1 MKQIESI
8 LKQFSDIVTTPLPF
22 ILIGGG
28 FLLLLYSRFMP
39 FRYFRHAYNILRGKY
54 DDPNDPG
61 DINHYEALASAL
73 AATVG
78 VGNIGGVAVAIVTGG
93 PGAVFWMW
101 LSAFVGI
108 ATKFFTC
115 TLAIMYR
122 GKDSI
127 GHVQGGPMYAITEGM
142 GKQWKPLATFFCI
155 TGIFGA
161 MPLFQANQLTE
172 VIRNVVLAPNGLV
185 GKDPTMANVLT
196 GIVIVLL
203 VSTVIFG
210 GIQRIG
216 KVASK
221 MVPLM
226 VALYIVSVL
235 FILVTHIT
243 QVVPSLVL
251 IVSDAFSG
259 QAMLGGA
266 LGALIVTGVRRATFS
281 NEAGIGTA
289 PMMHGAAKTKEPV
302 REGLVAM
309 LGPVIDTLVVCTMT
323 ALAIIVTGVWEPQI
337 DKTKK
342 VVVTVNAKKILLND
356 QKKAIQIEVMARAN
370 RSKDAADITISNNSE
385 GLPVQ
390 VSAIRKLHNNKTENH
405 IDLSAQLLNNP
416 EKWPIQM
423 VTYNKPGF
431 IPLVI
436 EQKKN
441 ALGEKIPNQYI
452 VKENHDLGVTITT
465 RAFST
470 AMPGFGAGLLL
481 VCILV
486 FALSTL
492 FSYSY
497 YGVKCTSFL
506 LGAQRQNWY
515 NYLYIASIMYGAV
528 ASADAAVNLIDAMYA
543 LMAIPTMCST
553 IWLAPRVRAAY
564 KDYFRRLR
572 AGEK

>member
-1 MKQIESI
+1 MKQIEAL
-8 LKQFSDIVTTPLPF
+8 LKQFSDVVTTPLPF

-28 FLLLLYSRFMP
+28 LLLLLYSRFMP
-39 FRYFRHAYNILRGKY
+39 FQYFRHAYNVLRGKY

-61 DINHYEALASAL
+61 DINHYQALASAL

-122 GKDSI
+122 GKDSL
-127 GHVQGGPMYAITEGM
+127 GHVQGGPMYSITEGM
-142 GKQWKPLATFFCI
+142 GKSWKPLATFFCI
-155 TGIFGA
+155 AGIFGA

-172 VIRNVVLAPNGLV
+172 VVRNVILAPNNLV
-185 GKDPTMANVLT
+185 GKDPTLANALT
-196 GIVIVLL
+196 GLVIVVI

-216 KVASK
+216 KVASR
-221 MVPLM
+221 MVPFM
-226 VALYIVSVL
+226 VALYIASVL
-235 FILVTHIT
+235 FILITHAGS
-243 QVVPSLVL
+243 VVSSLVL
-251 IVSDAFSG
+251 IVQDAFSG

-266 LGALIVTGVRRATFS
+266 LGALIIIGVRRAAFS

-309 LGPVIDTLVVCTMT
+309 LGPVIDTLIVCTMT

-337 DKTKK
+337 DKGKN
-342 VVVTVNAKKILLND
+342 VIVTVSAKEALNKD
-356 QKKAIQIEVMARAN
+356 KQKVIQIEVMAKPN
-370 RSKDAADITISNNSE
+370 PLQDAAEVTVSTSSK

-390 VSAIRKLHNNKTENH
+390 VTAIRKLNDKKTDNH

-416 EKWPIQM
+416 QNLPIQM
-423 VTYNKPGF
+423 VTSNRSDF

-436 EQKKN
+436 EQKTD
-441 ALGEKIPNQYI
+441 ALGNKIPSQYI

-465 RAFST
+465 RAFRK
-470 AMPGFGAGLLL
+470 AMPGFGAGLLFI
-481 VCILV
+481 CILV

-506 LGAQRQNWY
+506 IGAKRQNWY
-515 NYLYIASIMYGAV
+515 NYLYIGSILYGAM
-528 ASADAAVNLIDAMYA
+528 ASADAAVNLIDGMYA
-543 LMAIPTMCST
+543 LMAIPTMFST
-553 IWLAPRVRAAY
+553 IWLAPKVRAAY
-564 KDYFRRLR
+564 QDYFKRLK
-572 AGEK
+572 ESK

>member
-1 MKQIESI
+1 MKQLEAL
-8 LKQFSDIVTTPLPF
+8 LKQFSGIVTTPLPF

-28 FLLLLYSRFMP
+28 LLLLLYSRFMP
-39 FRYFRHAYNILRGKY
+39 FKYFRHAYNILRGKY
-54 DDPNDPG
+54 DDVNDPG

-142 GKQWKPLATFFCI
+142 GKHWKPLATFFCI

-172 VIRNVVLAPNGLV
+172 VIRNVVLAPSGLV
-185 GKDPTMANVLT
+185 GKDPLLANVLI
-196 GIVIVLL
+196 GLVIVTL

-226 VALYIVSVL
+226 VAMYIASVL
-235 FILVTHIT
+235 FILITHI
-243 QVVPSLVL
+243 QDVVPSLVL
-251 IVSDAFSG
+251 IVTDAFTG
-259 QAMLGGA
+259 EAMLGGA
-266 LGALIVTGVRRATFS
+266 LGALIVTGVRRAAFS

-323 ALAIIVTGVWEPQI
+323 ALAIIVTGVWQPQI
-337 DKTKK
+337 DQNKNVIVMLDAQK
-342 VVVTVNAKKILLND
+342 VTLKDNS
-356 QKKAIQIEVMARAN
+356 KAIQIEVMAKVN
-370 RSKDAADITISNNSE
+370 PLKDAKPVTVSNNAKD
-385 GLPVQ
+385 LPVQ
-390 VSAIRKLHNNKTENH
+390 VNATLKIEKKKTLNH

-416 EKWPIQM
+416 EGLPIKM
-423 VTYNKPGF
+423 VTYNKPNY
-431 IPLVI
+431 IPLVVS
-436 EQKKN
+436 QKTDAVGK
-441 ALGEKIPNQYI
+441 AIPNQYI
-452 VKENHDLGVTITT
+452 IKENHDLGVTITT
-465 RAFST
+465 RAFSK

-481 VCILV
+481 ICILV

-506 LGAQRQNWY
+506 LGAKRQNWY
-515 NYLYIASIMYGAV
+515 NYLYIGSIMYGAI

-543 LMAIPTMCST
+543 LMAIPTMFST
-553 IWLAPRVRAAY
+553 IWLAPKVRDAY
-564 KDYFRRLR
+564 KDYFRRMK
-572 AGEK
+572 EE

>member
-1 MKQIESI
+1 MKQIEAL
-8 LKQFSDIVTTPLPF
+8 LKQFSGIVTSPLPF

-28 FLLLLYSRFMP
+28 LLLLLYSRFMP
-39 FRYFRHAYNILRGKY
+39 FKYFRHAYNILRGKY

-122 GKDSI
+122 GKDSL
-127 GHVQGGPMYAITEGM
+127 GRVQGGPMYAITEGM
-142 GKQWKPLATFFCI
+142 GKNWKPLATFFCI

-185 GKDPTMANVLT
+185 GKDPFWANLLI
-196 GIVIVLL
+196 GLVIVLL

-226 VALYIVSVL
+226 VAMYIASVL
-235 FILVTHIT
+235 FILLTHI
-243 QVVPSLVL
+243 QDIIPSLVL
-251 IVSDAFSG
+251 IVTDAFTG

-266 LGALIVTGVRRATFS
+266 LGALIVTGVRRAAFS

-323 ALAIIVTGVWEPQI
+323 ALAIIVTGVWQPQI
-337 DKTKK
+337 DKDKNVIVTLSTKQI
-342 VVVTVNAKKILLND
+342 TVDN
-356 QKKAIQIEVMARAN
+356 KKAIQIEVMAKVN
-370 RSKDAADITISNNSE
+370 PLKDAKPVEVSNNAKDI
-385 GLPVQ
+385 PVQ
-390 VSAIRKLHNNKTENH
+390 VNATLKIEKKKIDNR

-416 EKWPIQM
+416 EGLPIKM
-423 VTYNKPGF
+423 VTYNKSDH

-436 EQKKN
+436 SQKKDEV
-441 ALGEKIPNQYI
+441 GRVIPNEYVI
-452 VKENHDLGVTITT
+452 KENHDLGVTITT
-465 RAFST
+465 RAFSQ
-470 AMPGFGAGLLL
+470 AMPGFGSGLLL
-481 VCILV
+481 ICILV

-506 LGAQRQNWY
+506 LGAKRQNWY
-515 NYLYIASIMYGAV
+515 NYLYIGSIMYGAL

-543 LMAIPTMCST
+543 LMAIPTMFST
-553 IWLAPRVRAAY
+553 IWLAPKVRAAY
-564 KDYFRRLR
+564 QDYFKRM
-572 AGEK
+572 KQQ

>member
-1 MKQIESI
+1 MKQIEAL
-8 LKQFSDIVTTPLPF
+8 LKQFSGIVTSPLPF

-28 FLLLLYSRFMP
+28 LLLLLYSRFMP
-39 FRYFRHAYNILRGKY
+39 FKYFRHAYNILRGKY

-122 GKDSI
+122 GKDSL
-127 GHVQGGPMYAITEGM
+127 GRVQGGPMYAITEGM
-142 GKQWKPLATFFCI
+142 GKNWKPLATFFCI

-185 GKDPTMANVLT
+185 GKDPLMANVLI
-196 GIVIVLL
+196 GLVIVAL

-226 VALYIVSVL
+226 VALYIASVL
-235 FILVTHIT
+235 FILITHI
-243 QVVPSLVL
+243 QDIIPSLTL
-251 IVSDAFSG
+251 IVTDAFTG

-266 LGALIVTGVRRATFS
+266 LGALIVTGVRRAAFS

-323 ALAIIVTGVWEPQI
+323 ALAIIVTGVWQPQI
-337 DKTKK
+337 DTNKNIILALESKQ
-342 VVVTVNAKKILLND
+342 VTLADN
-356 QKKAIQIEVMARAN
+356 KKAIQIEVMAKAN
-370 RSKDAADITISNNSE
+370 PLKDAKTVTVSHNAKSI
-385 GLPVQ
+385 PVQ
-390 VSAIRKLHNNKTENH
+390 VSASFKADKKKIDSH

-416 EKWPIQM
+416 QGLPIKM
-423 VTYNKPGF
+423 VTNNKPDY

-436 EQKKN
+436 SEKKDEV
-441 ALGEKIPNQYI
+441 GKVIPNQYI
-452 VKENHDLGVTITT
+452 IKENHDLGVTITT
-465 RAFST
+465 RAFSQ
-470 AMPGFGAGLLL
+470 AMPGFGSGLLL
-481 VCILV
+481 ICILV

-506 LGAQRQNWY
+506 LGAKRQNWY
-515 NYLYIASIMYGAV
+515 NYLYIGSIMYGAL

-543 LMAIPTMCST
+543 LMAIPTMFST
-553 IWLAPRVRAAY
+553 IWLAPKVRAAY
-564 KDYFRRLR
+564 QDYFKRMKE
-572 AGEK
+572 AK

>member
-1 MKQIESI
+1 MKQIEAL
-8 LKQFSDIVTTPLPF
+8 LKQFSGIVTSPLPF

-28 FLLLLYSRFMP
+28 LLLLLYSRFMP
-39 FRYFRHAYNILRGKY
+39 FKYFRHAYNILRGKY

-122 GKDSI
+122 GKDSL
-127 GHVQGGPMYAITEGM
+127 GRVQGGPMYAITEGM
-142 GKQWKPLATFFCI
+142 GKNWKPLATFFCI

-185 GKDPTMANVLT
+185 GKDPLMANVLI
-196 GIVIVLL
+196 GLVIVAL

-226 VALYIVSVL
+226 VALYIASVL
-235 FILVTHIT
+235 FILITHI
-243 QVVPSLVL
+243 QDIIPSLTL
-251 IVSDAFSG
+251 IVTDAFTG

-266 LGALIVTGVRRATFS
+266 LGALIVTGVRRAAFS

-323 ALAIIVTGVWEPQI
+323 ALAIIVTGVWQPQI
-337 DKTKK
+337 DKNKN
-342 VVVTVNAKKILLND
+342 VILALESKQITLADN
-356 QKKAIQIEVMARAN
+356 KKAIQIEVMAKVN
-370 RSKDAADITISNNSE
+370 PLKDAKPVSVSNNAKE
-385 GLPVQ
+385 IPVQ
-390 VSAIRKLHNNKTENH
+390 VSATLKLDKKKIDNH

-416 EKWPIQM
+416 QGLPIKM
-423 VTYNKPGF
+423 VTNNKPDY

-436 EQKKN
+436 SQKKDEV
-441 ALGEKIPNQYI
+441 GKVIPNQYI
-452 VKENHDLGVTITT
+452 IKENHDLGVTITT
-465 RAFST
+465 RAFSQ

-481 VCILV
+481 ICILV

-506 LGAQRQNWY
+506 LGAKRQNWY
-515 NYLYIASIMYGAV
+515 NYLYIGSIMYGAL

-543 LMAIPTMCST
+543 LMAIPTMFST
-553 IWLAPRVRAAY
+553 IWLAPKVRAAY
-564 KDYFRRLR
+564 QDYFKRMK
-572 AGEK
+572 ESK